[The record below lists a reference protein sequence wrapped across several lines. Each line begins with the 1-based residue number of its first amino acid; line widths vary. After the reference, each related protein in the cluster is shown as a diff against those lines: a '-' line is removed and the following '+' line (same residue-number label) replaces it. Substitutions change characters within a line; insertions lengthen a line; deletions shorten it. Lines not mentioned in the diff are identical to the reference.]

1 MADIRMGVWQDQPDL
16 KFLDEILAMP
26 GGEAAAACI
35 QCGTCSGAC
44 PTVRDMDSSP
54 REIVAFV
61 RAGYRDRVL
70 SSNTIWMCASC
81 YACYVRCPKEIKI
94 TDFMYKLKQMAM
106 RGGYKNPA
114 SKRAQ
119 VLAKKFAGNIR
130 WLGRSNE
137 MWLLVKYFL
146 ATNIFDALKY
156 AGMGLSLL
164 TTGRLEMLPKKSKSA
179 SDVRKIVARS
189 REGEAVQR

>member
-1 MADIRMGVWQDQPDL
+1 MADIRIGVWHDQPDL
-16 KFLDEILAMP
+16 KFLKEILAMP
-26 GGEAAAACI
+26 GGEEAAACI

-94 TDFMYKLKQMAM
+94 TDFMYKLKQIAM
-106 RGGYKNPA
+106 RQGYRNPEA
-114 SKRAQ
+114 KRAR
-119 VLAKKFAGNIR
+119 VLARKFADNVR
-130 WLGRSNE
+130 SLGRNNE

-146 ATNIFDALKY
+146 ATNIFSALKY
-156 AGMGLSLL
+156 TGMGLSLL
-164 TTGRLEMLPKKSKSA
+164 GTGRLELFPRKSKSA
-179 SDVRKIVARS
+179 SDVRKIADRC
-189 REGEAVQR
+189 REGAAMHR

>member
-1 MADIRMGVWQDQPDL
+1 MADIRIGVWQDQPDL
-16 KFLDEILAMP
+16 NFLDEILAMP

-81 YACYVRCPKEIKI
+81 YSCYVRCPKEIKI

-106 RGGYKNPA
+106 RGGYKSPT
-114 SKRAQ
+114 SKRAE

-164 TTGRLEMLPKKSKSA
+164 TTGRLSLFPKKSKGA
-179 SDVRKIVARS
+179 AEVRKIAAKC